1 MPREIEEAQDE
12 RGGVEPGRPSP
23 MPSSGPALAEA
34 ARAVAR
40 HPEPEAEAGTRPD
53 SADPGDPGG
62 AQTAPRASHAFDRAC
77 LDAGTRVALAYLS
90 HPSAKPTP
98 ADVRHVLGSI
108 ADFVRDLARGVA
120 RREVEDAALPLVPP
134 VPIERSYSDTGT
146 MCFECGKT
154 FKLLRRHL
162 SLDHGMTELQYR
174 AKWALPADYP
184 MVAPAYSKAR
194 AEAKGRVRSGRVR
207 PGSAEATDDDTDP
220 APARRPGAPGSKR
233 TTRAAAH

>member
-1 MPREIEEAQDE
+1 MPREVEEAQAE
-12 RGGVEPGRPSP
+12 RGGVEPEPGRPSP
-23 MPSSGPALAEA
+23 MPSSGAALAEA
-34 ARAVAR
+34 ARTAAR
-40 HPEPEAEAGTRPD
+40 QPEAGTCPASPD
-53 SADPGDPGG
+53 SGDPGG
-62 AQTAPRASHAFDRAC
+62 AQTAPHTWHAFDRAC

-90 HPSAKPTP
+90 HPSIKPTP
-98 ADVRHVLGSI
+98 ADVGHVLGSI

-120 RREVEDAALPLVPP
+120 RREVEDAALPPVPP

-162 SLDHGMTELQYR
+162 SHDHGMTELQYR

-207 PGSAEATDDDTDP
+207 PGPAEATDDGTDP